1 MPEPECLVRFDGRV
15 YTLTV
20 ETLHHRFFYGGGDR
34 LHVHPSYHFILVS
47 RGSCMMHVKGH
58 VSVRADRNTLIFLN
72 PLIAH
77 DFTGDERDG
86 AEHVCLI
93 WRFHDEN
100 GTPAIFPLQKLLE
113 PELEHYADFTLV
125 PLNEFDAGNFLQ
137 KQQAAEL
144 AFRNREAGTASFRL
158 FELFFLGLNLLPA
171 GKARKEPLDNA
182 GRIVAQIERCVEQN
196 FMRRE
201 FGIPELAQ
209 SVGLHPNYLNAV
221 FRSVRGLT
229 LGGYI
234 TQKRLQLARMMLEST
249 AYNLSEIA
257 LMCGFAD
264 LSYFSRLFRKH
275 CGEPPGSFRNRKRSG

>member
-20 ETLHHRFFYGGGDR
+20 ETLHHRFFHGGGDR

-58 VSVRADRNTLIFLN
+58 LPVRADRNTLIFLN

-77 DFTGDERDG
+77 DFAGDVRDG

-93 WRFHDEN
+93 WQFHDEN
-100 GTPAIFPLQKLLE
+100 GKPAIFPLQKLLR
-113 PELEHYADFTLV
+113 PELEHHPDYLLV
-125 PLNEFDAGNFLQ
+125 PLNEFDARNFLQ

-144 AFRNREAGTASFRL
+144 AFHNREAGTASFRL

-171 GKARKEPLDNA
+171 GEARREVLDNA
-182 GRIVAQIERCVEQN
+182 GRIVSQVEFLVDQH
-196 FMRRE
+196 FASRE
-201 FGIPELAQ
+201 FGILELAQ
-209 SVGLHPNYLNAV
+209 SLGLHPNYLNTV
-221 FRSVRGLT
+221 FKSVRGLT
-229 LGGYI
+229 LGARI
-234 TQKRLQLARMMLEST
+234 TQKRLELARMMLEST
-249 AYNLSEIA
+249 AYNLTEIA
-257 LMCGFAD
+257 GMCGFAD

-275 CGEPPGSFRNRKRSG
+275 CGEPPGSYRNRKRSG